1 MRFFLWLLT
10 LFASAIGLAVLA
22 RYNPGNVVLFYPPYR
37 VDFSLNF
44 FIVVLV
50 ASFALLFVIISTVRA
65 TIALPR
71 RVGEYRSRR
80 QLLASGRALQEALKA
95 YLEGR
100 FGRAE
105 KSAARAAESP
115 DYAGLAALIAARAA
129 QRMQQPQRRDRWLS
143 EAEQHSE
150 LRTARLVTTVDLL
163 AEDNKETD
171 AALAVLKE
179 LNASGVRHA
188 HALRLAL
195 KVNQNARNWPEVLR
209 LVKLL
214 DKHAVLHPT
223 LSRRLRDMAY
233 EAMLPKAAEDVEA
246 LRKLW
251 STVPGSDRQS
261 PGVAALAAH
270 AFMKNGQQQEA
281 ADILQRAL
289 AVQWDTRLLKAY
301 RECAAPEGSATLL
314 DQIERCEHWLR
325 ERPNDPELSLVLGT
339 LCLKQKLWGKA
350 QRHLEQTVLGATERA
365 TLQEAHLRLAQMY
378 EATSQPDAAAT
389 HFRQCALA
397 TLPPQAR
404 R

>member
-1 MRFFLWLLT
+1 MRFFIWLLT

-44 FIVVLV
+44 FIAVLIIG
-50 ASFALLFVIISTVRA
+50 FALLFVIISTVRA
-65 TIALPR
+65 TIAMPR

-80 QLLASGRALQEALKA
+80 QLLASGRALQDALKA

-115 DYAGLAALIAARAA
+115 DYAGLAALLAARAA
-129 QRMQQPQRRDRWLS
+129 HRMQQPQRRDRWLS
-143 EAEQHSE
+143 EAEQHSD
-150 LRTARLVTTVDLL
+150 LRTARLITTVDLL

-171 AALAVLKE
+171 AALDVLKE

-233 EAMLPKAAEDVEA
+233 EALLPKAAEDVEA

-251 STVPGSDRQS
+251 STIPSVDRQS
-261 PGVAALAAH
+261 VPVAALAAN

-289 AVQWDTRLLKAY
+289 AVQWDARLLKAY
-301 RECAAPEGSATLL
+301 RQCAAPEGSATLL

-325 ERPNDPELSLVLGT
+325 ERPNDTELSLALGT

-350 QRHLEQTVLGATERA
+350 QRHLEQTVLGATDRA

>member
-80 QLLASGRALQEALKA
+80 QLLASGGALQEALKA

>member
-1 MRFFLWLLT
+1 MRFFIWLLT

-44 FIVVLV
+44 FIVVMV
-50 ASFALLFVIISTVRA
+50 GSFALLYVIINTVRA
-65 TIALPR
+65 TIAMPR

-80 QLLASGRALQEALKA
+80 QLLASSRALQEALKA

-105 KSAARAAESP
+105 KSAARAADAAE
-115 DYAGLAALIAARAA
+115 YAGLASLLAARAA
-129 QRMQQPQRRDRWLS
+129 QRMQQPQRRDRWLA
-143 EAEQHSE
+143 EAEQHAE

-171 AALAVLKE
+171 AALAVLRE
-179 LNASGVRHA
+179 LSASGIRHA
-188 HALRLAL
+188 HAQRLAL

-209 LVKLL
+209 LVRQL
-214 DKHAVLHPT
+214 DKHGVLHPT
-223 LSRRLRDMAY
+223 LSRRLRDLAY
-233 EAMLPKAAEDVEA
+233 EALLPKAAEDHEA
-246 LRKLW
+246 LKKLW
-251 STVPGSDRQS
+251 STVPSADRQS
-261 PGVAALAAH
+261 PAVATLAAN
-270 AFMKNGQQQEA
+270 AFMKAGQQQEA

-289 AVQWDTRLLKAY
+289 AVQWDARLVRAY
-301 RECAAPEGSATLL
+301 RQCAAPEGSATLL
-314 DQIERCEHWLR
+314 AQIEHCEHWLR
-325 ERPNDPELSLVLGT
+325 ERPNDAELSLALGT

-350 QRHLEQTVLGATERA
+350 QRHLEQTVLGAGERA

-378 EATSQPDAAAT
+378 EATSQPEAAAT

-397 TLPPQAR
+397 TQAGPSR

>member
-1 MRFFLWLLT
+1 MRFYLWLLS

-44 FIVVLV
+44 FLAVLLV
-50 ASFALLFVIISTVRA
+50 SFALLFVLISTVRA
-65 TIALPR
+65 TIAMPR
-71 RVGEYRSRR
+71 RVSEYRSRR
-80 QLLASGRALQEALKA
+80 QLLSSGRALQDALKA

-105 KSAARAAESP
+105 KSAARAAESTE
-115 DYAGLAALIAARAA
+115 YAGLAALLAARAA
-129 QRMQQPQRRDRWLS
+129 QRMQQPQRRDRWLA

-150 LRTARLVTTVDLL
+150 LRTARLVTMVDLL
-163 AEDNKETD
+163 AEDNKATD
-171 AALAVLKE
+171 AALDVLKE

-214 DKHAVLHPT
+214 DKHGVLHPT
-223 LSRRLRDMAY
+223 LSRRLRDLAY
-233 EAMLPKAAEDVEA
+233 EAMLPKAAEDAEA
-246 LRKLW
+246 LKKLW
-251 STVPGSDRQS
+251 STVPSTDRQS
-261 PGVAALAAH
+261 PSVAALAAN
-270 AFMKNGQQQEA
+270 AFMKIGLQQEA

-289 AVQWDTRLLKAY
+289 ALQWDARLLRAY
-301 RECAAPEGSATLL
+301 RQCAAPEGSATLL

-325 ERPNDPELSLVLGT
+325 ERPNDTELSLVLGT

-350 QRHLEQTVLGATERA
+350 QRHLEQTVLGATDRA
-365 TLQEAHLRLAQMY
+365 ILQEAHLRLAQMY

-397 TLPPQAR
+397 TLPPSAR